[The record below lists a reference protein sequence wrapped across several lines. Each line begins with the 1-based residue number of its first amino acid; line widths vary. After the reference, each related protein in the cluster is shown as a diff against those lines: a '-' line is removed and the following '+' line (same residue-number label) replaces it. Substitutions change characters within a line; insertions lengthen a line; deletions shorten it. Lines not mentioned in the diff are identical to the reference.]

1 MGGWY
6 SPVQEQTFRPRK
18 ECIKSCE
25 TCFAKNAPDLNDE
38 SKHKMS
44 LFLKVLWPFDVTL
57 SIWPWL
63 RISPSSSLNVIYSV
77 IITAWQWLM
86 LLICPVFLCKL
97 NPIKA
102 HWERASR
109 PFSSERLVSL
119 FSPSRSCLGRL
130 ILIRSGQESFAGRSS
145 PTDKL
150 DLCIPLWATRTK
162 Y

>member
-25 TCFAKNAPDLNDE
+25 TCFAKNALDLNDE

-86 LLICPVFLCKL
+86 LLVCPVFLCKL

-102 HWERASR
+102 HWGTDSR
-109 PFSSERLVSL
+109 PFSSERLAIFLTQADHILVDL
-119 FSPSRSCLGRL
+119 FSSMVAWGSSVGRAPPQCRCVYLYIFLLSLG
-130 ILIRSGQESFAGRSS
+130 
-145 PTDKL
+145 K
-150 DLCIPLWATRTK
+150 
-162 Y
+162 